1 MTDTSTQEALERR
14 RTQNREA
21 QRRFRRK
28 RTLQA
33 SIDWNEVLSNALNA
47 TYEPTHIDIQSQDFP
62 SSDASF
68 TPTSH
73 PSTSFN
79 SAFGYFGC
87 LTPPQSECSPQDV
100 DQFLE
105 HASSS
110 SAQNI
115 EPTFSS
121 SRLSPSTKSVT
132 RIQPHEKYSGT
143 LSGNTPLTRSGS
155 VASTGQG
162 YRRGSESPSDYT
174 SALSTTNTCGWLSP
188 LHMAARR
195 GNDRIAWLL
204 LQQGV
209 DCNEKDS
216 DGLTPIMHAVIGGNE
231 EVVRSLLLHGAD
243 IGDDSGHKRPSALHL
258 ARTRG

>member
-1 MTDTSTQEALERR
+1 MTDSSSQEALERR

-33 SIDWNEVLSNALNA
+33 SVDWNEVLSNALGP
-47 TYEPTHIDIQSQDFP
+47 TYGPTYIDIQSQELP

-68 TPTSH
+68 SPTSH
-73 PSTSFN
+73 PSASFTS
-79 SAFGYFGC
+79 ALGYFGC
-87 LTPPQSECSPQDV
+87 LTPPHSECSPQDA
-100 DQFLE
+100 DKFLE
-105 HASSS
+105 QASSS
-110 SAQNI
+110 STQNI
-115 EPTFSS
+115 DPTFSS
-121 SRLSPSTKSVT
+121 SRPSPPAGSIT
-132 RIQPHEKYSGT
+132 RIQAHDTFSGNF
-143 LSGNTPLTRSGS
+143 SSNTPLTRSGS

-162 YRRGSESPSDYT
+162 YSLGSESPSDYT
-174 SALSTTNTCGWLSP
+174 CTLSSTSTCGWLSP

-216 DGLTPIMHAVIGGNE
+216 DGLTPIMHGVIGGHE

-243 IGDDSGHKRPSALHL
+243 IGDDSGKQRPSALHL

>member
-1 MTDTSTQEALERR
+1 MTDTSSQEALERR

-33 SIDWNEVLSNALNA
+33 SVDWNEVLSNALNA
-47 TYEPTHIDIQSQDFP
+47 TYDPTHIDIQPQDLP

-68 TPTSH
+68 TPTSL

-79 SAFGYFGC
+79 SALGYFGC
-87 LTPPQSECSPQDV
+87 LTPPHSECSPQDV
-100 DQFLE
+100 DKFLE

-110 SAQNI
+110 STQNI
-115 EPTFSS
+115 DPAFSS
-121 SRLSPSTKSVT
+121 SRPSPPTKSAT
-132 RIQPHEKYSGT
+132 RIQTHDKYPSN

-155 VASTGQG
+155 VASAGQG
-162 YRRGSESPSDYT
+162 YGLGSESPGDYT
-174 SALSTTNTCGWLSP
+174 STSSSTNACGWLSP

-216 DGLTPIMHAVIGGNE
+216 DGLTPIMHGVIGGNE

-243 IGDDSGHKRPSALHL
+243 IGDDSGHQRPSALHL